1 MAFGNVVLGSAIS
14 AIVGIVSLIVYVTIY
29 AALNT
34 EGLGSG
40 VTSMLSVIPTVLA
53 AVIVISIIVL
63 GFAFVLGGRAG

>member
-1 MAFGNVVLGSAIS
+1 M
-14 AIVGIVSLIVYVTIY
+14 IVYVTIY

-34 EGLGSG
+34 EGLSSG

-63 GFAFVLGGRAG
+63 GFAFVLGGRT